1 MKGLREGARV
11 AVTLAVA
18 ACAVV
23 SARGLWER
31 YHDEPWTRD
40 GRVRADIVQVSPDVP
55 GLVTEVLVRDNQPVR
70 KGQVLF
76 VLDRPRYQLALAQA
90 EATIA
95 SQRSQLAEAEREDA
109 RNRALGDLV
118 AAETT
123 QQGASKVEQLKAAL
137 QQAEVNRNL
146 AKLNLE
152 RTTVD
157 ASVDGTV
164 ANLQLRPGD
173 YLTAGHPAMALIDA
187 ATLRVEGY
195 FEETKLGRVHV
206 GEPVQVQL
214 MGVNGDLYG
223 RVDSVAGGIE
233 DRERGPSGDLL
244 ANVNPTFSWVRLAQ
258 RIPVRVVL
266 DHVPPDVGLV
276 IGRTATVT
284 ILEPRRPAGKPA
296 KTPTPARSGR

>member
-1 MKGLREGARV
+1 MKWLREGARL
-11 AVTLAVA
+11 AVTLAVVAGA
-18 ACAVV
+18 AV
-23 SARGLWER
+23 SARGLWAR
-31 YHDEPWTRD
+31 YHDDPWTRD
-40 GRVRADIVQVSPDVP
+40 GRVRADVVQVSPDVP

-76 VLDRPRYQLALAQA
+76 VLDRPRFQLALAQA

-95 SQRSQLAEAEREDA
+95 SERAQLAEAEREDS

-123 QQGASKVEQLKAAL
+123 QQGATKVEQLKAGL
-137 QQAEVNRNL
+137 QQAEVNRDL

-152 RTTVD
+152 RTTVR

-173 YLTAGHPAMALIDA
+173 YLTAGHSAMALIDA

-206 GEPVQVQL
+206 GERVQVRL

-233 DRERGPSGDLL
+233 DRERGPSGDML
-244 ANVNPTFSWVRLAQ
+244 ANVNPTFNWVRLAQ

-266 DHVPPDVGLV
+266 DKVPTDVGLV
-276 IGRTATVT
+276 VGRTATVT
-284 ILEPRRPAGKPA
+284 ILEPPPGK
-296 KTPTPARSGR
+296 TPARSGR

>member
-1 MKGLREGARV
+1 M
-11 AVTLAVA
+11 AVTLAVLVGA
-18 ACAVV
+18 AL
-23 SARGLWER
+23 SAQWLWGR
-31 YHDEPWTRD
+31 YHEDPWTRD
-40 GRVRADIVQVSPDVP
+40 GRVRADVVQVSPDVS
-55 GLVTEVLVRDNQPVR
+55 GLVTEVRVHDNQPVR

-90 EATIA
+90 ETTIA
-95 SQRSQLAEAEREDA
+95 SQRAQLTEAEREDQ

-118 AAETT
+118 AAEAT

-137 QQAEVNRNL
+137 QQAEVNRDL

-152 RTTVD
+152 RTTVS

-187 ATLRVEGY
+187 TTVRVEGY

-206 GEPVQVQL
+206 GERVQVKL
-214 MGVNGDLYG
+214 MGVEGDLYG
-223 RVDSVAGGIE
+223 RVESIAGGIA
-233 DRERGPSGDLL
+233 DRERGPSGDML

-258 RIPVRVVL
+258 RVPVRVVL
-266 DHVPPDVGLV
+266 DQIPPDVGLV
-276 IGRTATVT
+276 VGRTATVT
-284 ILEPRRPAGKPA
+284 ILEPKPPKTPA
-296 KTPTPARSGR
+296 KALAGGRR

>member
-1 MKGLREGARV
+1 MTWLREGARV
-11 AVTLAVA
+11 AVTLAVLVGA
-18 ACAVV
+18 AL
-23 SARGLWER
+23 SAQWLWGR
-31 YHDEPWTRD
+31 YHEDPWTRD
-40 GRVRADIVQVSPDVP
+40 GRVRADVVQVSPDVS
-55 GLVTEVLVRDNQPVR
+55 GLVTEVRVHDNQPVR

-90 EATIA
+90 ETTIA
-95 SQRSQLAEAEREDA
+95 SQRAQLTEAEREDQ

-118 AAETT
+118 AAEAT

-137 QQAEVNRNL
+137 QQAEVNRDL

-152 RTTVD
+152 RTTVS

-187 ATLRVEGY
+187 TTVRVEGY

-206 GEPVQVQL
+206 GERVQVKL
-214 MGVNGDLYG
+214 MGVEGDLYG
-223 RVDSVAGGIE
+223 RVESIAGGIA
-233 DRERGPSGDLL
+233 DRERGPSGDML

-258 RIPVRVVL
+258 RVPVRVVL
-266 DHVPPDVGLV
+266 DQIPPDVGLV
-276 IGRTATVT
+276 VGRTATVT
-284 ILEPRRPAGKPA
+284 ILEPKPP
-296 KTPTPARSGR
+296 KTPANALAGGRR